1 MLEQFKWGLMALLV
15 IILSINVSA
24 VVDLKIDGA
33 KCMNSSGVEF
43 KITNSGD
50 DPVAT
55 DNLKVFSTFFSAA
68 SVKVDERGTD
78 KSYKFPIKGNFSS
91 DIIPSKEDQLLPVK
105 FTSQDKTLTYPAKYK
120 IYLQYTGCKESYG
133 ECVEISEVTCQG
145 LQEYGC
151 KAIPITI
158 DSCKNT
164 DTEVLIKFHNVNK
177 GLFMKVNPLKD
188 LRYVF
193 FGKRYHIQNDI
204 PNETTV
210 KEIDDDLYLLK
221 FKQISGNNIERIK
234 IFTNICGYE
243 DYADC
248 EFTEFNETFNETRPI
263 ISPLNESFNLTSE
276 KEKSSTDNII
286 YIISL
291 IFVLIVLFIIYNIKK
306 VRI

>member
-1 MLEQFKWGLMALLV
+1 MLEQFKWGLIALLV

-24 VVDLKIDGA
+24 VVDLKIENT

-43 KITNSGD
+43 KITNSGN
-50 DPVAT
+50 DPVNAQ
-55 DNLKVFSTFFSAA
+55 NLKVLSSFFSSA

-78 KSYKFPIKGNFSS
+78 KSYKFNVKGTFSS
-91 DIIPSKEDQLLPVK
+91 DVVPPADEQLLPIK
-105 FTSQDKTLTYPAKYK
+105 FTSENNILTYPGKYK
-120 IYLQYTGCKESYG
+120 IYLQYTGCKESYR
-133 ECVEISEVTCQG
+133 ECIEISEVTCQG

-177 GLFMKVNPLKD
+177 GLLMKVNPLKD

-193 FGKRYHIQNDI
+193 FGNRYHIQNDI

-243 DYADC
+243 DYSDC
-248 EFTEFNETFNETRPI
+248 EFAESNATNETRPI
-263 ISPLNESFNLTSE
+263 IQPLNESFNLTGG
-276 KEKSSTDNII
+276 EKSNGDNII

-291 IFVLIVLFIIYNIKK
+291 VFVLIVLFIIYNIKK